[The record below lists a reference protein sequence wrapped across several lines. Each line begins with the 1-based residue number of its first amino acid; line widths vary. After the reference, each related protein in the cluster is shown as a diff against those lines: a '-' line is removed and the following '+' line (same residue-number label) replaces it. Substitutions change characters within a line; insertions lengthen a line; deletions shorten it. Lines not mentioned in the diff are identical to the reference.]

1 MLTCYLGPGTAQC
14 TLKCL
19 LLRVLQFNRA
29 SPFLCQ
35 DNIMSQ
41 ISLTGINGS
50 ESKAPW
56 RPLHLKHCSI
66 LHYILGLHIC
76 NNYILSL
83 FTPSSALRAG
93 PWAWYSPPQYGRL
106 LSHPRFQMPFVQWP
120 GCTVAVLFA
129 KHGVLLLEVIL
140 HNTPKTPSSQG
151 QECSSGVMDGKV
163 IITMIGASTVQNRRN
178 RQSLQCLGLPFIK
191 GNENLSCSL
200 VFFGWN

>member
-1 MLTCYLGPGTAQC
+1 MSCCLNKSLIKILNRTKTKPRRPPHIYQSNSSIEKLFHMLTCYLGPGTAQC

-83 FTPSSALRAG
+83 FTPSSALRAVHG
-93 PWAWYSPPQYGRL
+93 LGILHHNMEDFSLILDFRCL
-106 LSHPRFQMPFVQWP
+106 LFSGLAVQWQF
-120 GCTVAVLFA
+120 CL
-129 KHGVLLLEVIL
+129 
-140 HNTPKTPSSQG
+140 PST
-151 QECSSGVMDGKV
+151 EYC
-163 IITMIGASTVQNRRN
+163 
-178 RQSLQCLGLPFIK
+178 C
-191 GNENLSCSL
+191 
-200 VFFGWN
+200 